1 MLSTRP
7 SSSLYSDGI
16 FSNCP
21 RSTLSSNIKTVSS
34 KLTLQQIL
42 TIIENLPEGRGGSFR
57 HGEAVRVRNPGE
69 KRLHRSYR
77 YSGREGR
84 RGSLRRICRGSPAVR
99 QLRNRNGRFARHRRK
114 ICRWHHIRRL

>member
-1 MLSTRP
+1 MVSTRA
-7 SSSLYSDGI
+7 SNSLYSDGI

-34 KLTLQQIL
+34 KLILQRVL

-77 YSGREGR
+77 HSGRAAQ
-84 RGSLRRICRGSPAVR
+84 RGSLEGFAATVR
-99 QLRNRNGRFARHRRK
+99 P
-114 ICRWHHIRRL
+114 